1 MKKLIKILWVLMF
14 CWSWQNSFSQNT
26 FPSNGNV
33 GIGTT
38 NPQSLLHLRNTSDGS
53 DQYSGL
59 RFTPA
64 RSVASSTLA
73 HHNYHFLSGFRRNG
87 LWIGGGSTGN
97 LYPRSNIFLT
107 DNGISFGTSDGNS
120 NPETNIHL
128 SILNSGEVGIGTSSV
143 PSGYK
148 LAIQGKAI
156 MEEIK
161 VELNSNWPDYVFAD
175 NYQLGSLAELESY
188 VKENKHLPGIPSQK
202 EVEKEGILVGEM
214 QGKFLEKIEELT
226 LYLIEQNKKIDR
238 QEKEIQSL
246 RCAINSLQAK
256 ISQEFEQ
263 SNIKNNL

>member
-1 MKKLIKILWVLMF
+1 MTNYLTIMKTITKSLFLSLFLM
-14 CWSWQNSFSQNT
+14 SNGISLGQNT
-26 FPSNGNV
+26 FPGSGNV

-73 HHNYHFLSGFRRNG
+73 HHNYHFISGFRRNG

-97 LYPRSNIFLT
+97 LYPKSNIFLT

-120 NPETNIHL
+120 NPETNTHL
-128 SILNSGEVGIGTSSV
+128 SILNSGEVGIGTSTI

-161 VELNSNWPDYVFAD
+161 VELNTNWPDYVFSD
-175 NYQLGSLAELESY
+175 NYQLGSLAELEAY
-188 VKENKHLPGIPSQK
+188 VQENKHLPGMPSKK
-202 EVEKEGILVGEM
+202 EVEQEGILVGEM
-214 QGKFLEKIEELT
+214 QGKLLEKIEELT
-226 LYLIEQNKKIDR
+226 LYVIELK
-238 QEKEIQSL
+238 KEIEAL
-246 RCAINSLQAK
+246 KKVN
-256 ISQEFEQ
+256 
-263 SNIKNNL
+263 